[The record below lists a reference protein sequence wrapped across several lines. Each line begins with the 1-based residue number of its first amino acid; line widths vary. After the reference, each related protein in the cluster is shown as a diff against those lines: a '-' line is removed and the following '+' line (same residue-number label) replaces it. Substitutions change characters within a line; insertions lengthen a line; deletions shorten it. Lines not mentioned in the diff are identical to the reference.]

1 MISFRPS
8 YPGSPVENAYLG
20 SVVVG
25 GVHAE
30 GKRGAWYSALP
41 TDGMQP
47 FFWNRAESVEAAR
60 AALISDIETWS
71 LASGLAAADT
81 ISSLAALV
89 RIRKTLEMLRDLNR
103 PGAADQNERGDGSIS
118 DDFIGGL
125 DLALAVLNGE
135 EGSIRGEV
143 PF

>member
-1 MISFRPS
+1 MITFRPS

-25 GVHAE
+25 GVHAD

-60 AALISDIETWS
+60 AALIRDIETWS
-71 LASGLAAADT
+71 LASGLAAVDT
-81 ISSLAALV
+81 ISSMAALV
-89 RIRKTLEMLRDLNR
+89 RIRKTLEWMRDLSR
-103 PGAADQNERGDGSIS
+103 PDAADQSEGDDGSIS
-118 DDFIGGL
+118 DDFIGGI
-125 DLALAVLNGE
+125 DFALGVLNGE
-135 EGSIRGEV
+135 EWSIRGEV